1 MNKPI
6 GRHQMT
12 DADLLG
18 YAPEEL
24 ACNQCGGTFCGFRTG
39 RVLNGKP
46 LVMCTRKDEVKR
58 VLSRFARH

>member
-1 MNKPI
+1 
-6 GRHQMT
+6 MT

-24 ACNQCGGTFCGFRTG
+24 ACKQCGGTFCGFRTG